1 MSRRADNVRANPKP
15 VSKYSRHS
23 TKKTNSYDDS
33 ERMKGIQEM
42 FKLFDKNGDG
52 QISSEE
58 ISALLVAIGRDPNQ
72 EEIQKFLGEVDKDAN
87 GEVDLREFLSFIEK
101 EEKVPRSRQEE
112 IIDAFRVFDLDG
124 NGYVTLDEFKTIL
137 TKFGGEFTEKDVIE
151 IFKFSDQNGDG
162 KLTYTEFVEL
172 WQYQ

>member
-1 MSRRADNVRANPKP
+1 MSRRVDSSRSNMKP

-23 TKKTNSYDDS
+23 VKKTNQYDDS

-52 QISSEE
+52 T
-58 ISALLVAIGRDPNQ
+58 ISAQELSSLLVAIGRQPNQ
-72 EEIQKFLGEVDKDAN
+72 EEIQKFLAEADQDGN
-87 GEVDLREFLSFIEK
+87 GEIDLNEFLSFIEK
-101 EEKVPRSRQEE
+101 EEKVPRTKQEE
-112 IIDAFRVFDLDG
+112 IIDAFRVFDTDG
-124 NGYVTLDEFKTIL
+124 NGYVTYDEFRTIL
-137 TKFGGEFTEKDVIE
+137 MKFGGDFNEKDVKD
-151 IFKFSDQNGDG
+151 IFKFSDADSDG